1 MSDTFNQYL
10 DEQLNDLDFLA
21 EYEALESEFSIIQ
34 AMIEAHKFAKAGVST
49 ASPPDN
55 SID

>member
-10 DEQLNDLDFLA
+10 DEQLNGFDFLA